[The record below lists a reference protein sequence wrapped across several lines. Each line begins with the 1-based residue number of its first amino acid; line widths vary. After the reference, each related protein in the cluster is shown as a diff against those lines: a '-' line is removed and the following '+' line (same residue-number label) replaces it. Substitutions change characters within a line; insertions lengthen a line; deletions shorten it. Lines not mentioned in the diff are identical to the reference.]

1 MLHGTLVK
9 ALLVVAYLSGCRWRV
24 KARWLWGKCSVKTQA
39 SHFCVCTGVRW
50 LVSPFERT
58 FNFCSGVRLCGAQP
72 LAVCE
77 EGEGLGWRVGFI
89 LSVYPLQR
97 KIVVGV
103 CVLLSQWGSWNG
115 CEAIGVTGPDV
126 RSTHCWHGAVIS
138 EKETLDGQLTYHK
151 ISSKNQIRSCV

>member
-115 CEAIGVTGPDV
+115 CEAIGVTDPDV
-126 RSTHCWHGAVIS
+126 RSTHCWHEQWFQRRRLLMVS
-138 EKETLDGQLTYHK
+138 
-151 ISSKNQIRSCV
+151 